1 MKDTIQ
7 LIALDAINMPANS
20 SNVLKIANDSDVTAQ
35 DQNANS
41 AEVIELDF
49 PVFSD
54 GRAFSQAMQLRKR
67 LGFKG
72 DIRATGDVLV
82 DQIVQMQRSG
92 FSSAV
97 LRADQSAE
105 HAAKLLGHY
114 KDFYQGD
121 VSQQPA
127 FLSGK
132 LA

>member
-1 MKDTIQ
+1 MKNTIN
-7 LIALDAINMPANS
+7 LIALYAVNTPATAS
-20 SNVLKIANDSDVTAQ
+20 ITLKIANDSDVTTQ
-35 DQNANS
+35 DQNINS
-41 AEVIELDF
+41 VEVIELDF

-72 DIRATGDVLV
+72 DIRATGDVLI

-97 LRADQSAE
+97 LREDQSAE
-105 HAAKLLGHY
+105 HAARLLAHY

-127 FLSGK
+127 FLTDK
-132 LA
+132 LT

>member
-1 MKDTIQ
+1 MKNTIN
-7 LIALDAINMPANS
+7 LIALYAVNTPATAS
-20 SNVLKIANDSDVTAQ
+20 ITLKIANDSDVTTQ
-35 DQNANS
+35 DQNINS
-41 AEVIELDF
+41 VEVIELDF

-72 DIRATGDVLV
+72 DIRATGDVLI

-97 LRADQSAE
+97 LREDQSAE
-105 HAAKLLGHY
+105 HAARLLAQY

-127 FLSGK
+127 FLTDK
-132 LA
+132 LT